1 MCLYTI
7 YRPSRVDTLKTLF
20 RLSESLAVYAPYHNK
35 TGVILNICTSISE
48 LFVTGGLLI
57 NTNMIMSC

>member
-1 MCLYTI
+1 MCLYTV

-35 TGVILNICTSISE
+35 TGVILNIMGC
-48 LFVTGGLLI
+48 
-57 NTNMIMSC
+57 